1 MKEYIKYIPIG
12 LFVAFCVKS
21 LVVGVQLQEAPLF
34 AILAAFS
41 AYLVNRDED
50 KVRKVV
56 LQRLDALEKQ
66 TEDKSKEIE
75 DLRSHVSSI
84 KLGQQIRTAVKF

>member
-21 LVVGVQLQEAPLF
+21 LVTGVQLHEAPLF

-50 KVRKVV
+50 KARKVV